1 MDLAVLHLRHFFS
14 GIHTLIPSVLR
25 DCWGISL
32 RGMIMA
38 FNVRDKR
45 APRSAGPMQSS
56 PSPSSTLG
64 GGTQPGYAFEDKTAL
79 FLLAT
84 NSFFGQDKFYEKAKA
99 SDDRFV
105 ALVQK
110 VTKADRVW
118 MLDFIT
124 WLRASGNMRANAVVA
139 SVEASLI
146 APANPNKA
154 ASATGWARGLARAGI
169 GRADE
174 VGEALAYYASKY
186 GRKNPPKPLK
196 RGLADAL
203 VKHLNEYTA
212 AKYNGSGKAWSLGQL
227 IQWAHPAPGTVDQ
240 DDRFK
245 YLVAKDYDA
254 NVEIPAG
261 LSKLRL
267 RAEVLK
273 LDLQERRAL
282 MSNPQVGQI
291 LRDAGMTWEALA
303 GWLQGPMDAK
313 AWEAIIPSM
322 GYMALLRNLRNFD
335 EAKVGADSARYVAE
349 KLAEPGLVARSKQF
363 PFRFLAAYRAAP
375 SLRWASALS
384 AALDMSLRN
393 IPALPGK
400 TLVLVDTSG
409 SMAHTFSEHS
419 EMKRWDAAALFG
431 IALGL
436 AGNQVDVWSYA
447 DNWKQF
453 HLTKGADTLGE
464 LKRWGEQGYNIG
476 SGTNTFGALKATIT
490 PEHNRVIILT
500 DEQHNWSAGVD
511 YYGRHPSMDQIVG
524 PSRHVFS
531 FNLAG
536 YAHGHAPTSKFHHSF
551 GGLTDA
557 CFPLIAQIEQA
568 HSGNWP
574 WVKAD

>member
-1 MDLAVLHLRHFFS
+1 
-14 GIHTLIPSVLR
+14 
-25 DCWGISL
+25 
-32 RGMIMA
+32 MA

-45 APRSAGPMQSS
+45 GSRSPGPMQSS

-64 GGTQPGYAFEDKTAL
+64 GGNQPGYAFEDKTAL

-105 ALVQK
+105 QLVQK
-110 VTKADRVW
+110 VTKVDPVW

-139 SVEASLI
+139 SVEASLV

-154 ASATGWARGLARAGI
+154 PSATGWARGLARAGI

-174 VGEALAYYASKY
+174 VGEALAYYSAKY

-212 AKYNGSGKAWSLGQL
+212 AKYNGAGKAWSLGNL
-227 IQWAHPAPGTVDQ
+227 IQWVHPDPGSFEQRDL
-240 DDRFK
+240 FK
-245 YLVAKDYDA
+245 YLVAKDYEPA
-254 NVEIPAG
+254 TEIPTS
-261 LSKLRL
+261 LNKLITRKQL
-267 RAEVLK
+267 MDRSVN
-273 LDLQERRAL
+273 DRRAF
-282 MSNPQVGQI
+282 MSKPNAAQV

-303 GWLQGPMDAK
+303 GWLQGPMDKA

-384 AALDMSLRN
+384 AALDLSLRN

-409 SMAHTFSEHS
+409 SMDTKFSEHS

-436 AGNQVDVWSYA
+436 AGNQVDVWSYS
-447 DNWKQF
+447 DRWKKF
-453 HLTKGADTLGE
+453 ELRKGADTLGE
-464 LKRWGEQGYNIG
+464 LSRWQSEGYNYG
-476 SGTNTFGALKATIT
+476 NGTNTFGALRATIT
-490 PEHNRVIILT
+490 PEYNRVIILT
-500 DEQHNWSAGVD
+500 DEQHNWNQGYD
-511 YYGRHPSMDQIVG
+511 YYGGHPSMDQIVG
-524 PSRHVFS
+524 PNRHVFS